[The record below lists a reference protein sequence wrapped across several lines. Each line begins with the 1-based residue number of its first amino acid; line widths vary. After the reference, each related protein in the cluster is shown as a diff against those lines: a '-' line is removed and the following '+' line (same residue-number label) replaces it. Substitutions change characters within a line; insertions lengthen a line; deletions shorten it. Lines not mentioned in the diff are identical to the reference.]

1 MPVTRTPPKTSGAA
15 STAEA
20 EAAAAATEEAVHT
33 NSFFEWPLEVNG
45 ETYTIQVDA
54 VQDRHLKS
62 RLTKEEQDE
71 YLRWIFDDQVA
82 AAAKAE
88 ATAAAIAAEENP
100 EDLRS
105 NSPSPT
111 PTVKSLDTNGT
122 IDQIRNRTNIIDG
135 SLRNNSDVKNL
146 FEDQPPEV
154 NNNEQKN
161 EEQPEVVRKLDCK
174 DRHHLFEHRCK
185 THLSAPGKKFKK
197 AVVALKFQ
205 LNRGKFSDEVSIQFG
220 DDLLNDVVENYEKVE
235 TAREY
240 CLEVLEEEERVQ
252 YEPYLEKRYEE
263 LCECKRIH
271 RQYFEKVLEDKI
283 ARSQQQMSQPPMSQV
298 QTPFIGS
305 FLSQPPPGAH
315 IVPNIITTTAANILP
330 PMMTSTP
337 FHQNAIPPLGP
348 QFDQM
353 FGQNHHHTHG
363 PPPDHHSHRQQSPP
377 PTAHGNQQQQPQ
389 DHAHGQNYEHFQ
401 QKPPSGGHPDPM
413 FGQTHGQHQEQ
424 FYGQSGPDFNNNHP
438 PPGFETK
445 APPGFKILDEDRIPT
460 PSAPS
465 VIETRHH
472 TRFKLRDE
480 LSLVEKFDATEPSKY
495 MAFRAQWNN
504 FVNKMKSEQRSNLD
518 LYYSLLKVLDGRAKD
533 FVSTKYPSDQ
543 SYAQAIAKLD
553 EHFYNPT
560 IQLRDMI
567 RNLLKGQKMSDT
579 YDSLLSGI
587 TKLNDAWN
595 DLKEANLTKNQLQ
608 GLLFIAATEKN
619 LSNESWSCWL
629 NEQND
634 PKYQQNPMAA
644 FEISTYLKAI
654 TQAMLNAQKRKN
666 VLSGPQDTNS
676 ETPPKTGR
684 QNRKQSTLYGA
695 YSNSMRNHPPK
706 VMTQQQA
713 HGPNNTCVICGQR
726 MHKYQLYCPRLKE
739 LRPKEIYNLMQQH
752 HIECQ
757 MCLGLGHRTKQ
768 CPAVLE
774 GFLKKC
780 SVKENDIECG
790 RYHCR
795 VLHRRAAEESKDSA
809 PPKQE

>member
-1 MPVTRTPPKTSGAA
+1 MPVTRTPPKTAGAA
-15 STAEA
+15 STTEA

-135 SLRNNSDVKNL
+135 SLRNNQDVKNL

-154 NNNEQKN
+154 NNEQKN

-205 LNRGKFSDEVSIQFG
+205 LDRRKFSDEVSIQFG

-271 RQYFEKVLEDKI
+271 RQYFEKALEDKI

-305 FLSQPPPGAH
+305 FLSQQPPGAH

-353 FGQNHHHTHG
+353 FGQNHHQTHG

-377 PTAHGNQQQQPQ
+377 PTSHGNQQQHQEQPQ
-389 DHAHGQNYEHFQ
+389 DHAHGTAF
-401 QKPPSGGHPDPM
+401 
-413 FGQTHGQHQEQ
+413 
-424 FYGQSGPDFNNNHP
+424 
-438 PPGFETK
+438 
-445 APPGFKILDEDRIPT
+445 
-460 PSAPS
+460 
-465 VIETRHH
+465 
-472 TRFKLRDE
+472 
-480 LSLVEKFDATEPSKY
+480 SKMY
-495 MAFRAQWNN
+495 
-504 FVNKMKSEQRSNLD
+504 
-518 LYYSLLKVLDGRAKD
+518 
-533 FVSTKYPSDQ
+533 
-543 SYAQAIAKLD
+543 
-553 EHFYNPT
+553 
-560 IQLRDMI
+560 
-567 RNLLKGQKMSDT
+567 
-579 YDSLLSGI
+579 
-587 TKLNDAWN
+587 
-595 DLKEANLTKNQLQ
+595 
-608 GLLFIAATEKN
+608 
-619 LSNESWSCWL
+619 
-629 NEQND
+629 
-634 PKYQQNPMAA
+634 
-644 FEISTYLKAI
+644 
-654 TQAMLNAQKRKN
+654 
-666 VLSGPQDTNS
+666 
-676 ETPPKTGR
+676 
-684 QNRKQSTLYGA
+684 
-695 YSNSMRNHPPK
+695 
-706 VMTQQQA
+706 
-713 HGPNNTCVICGQR
+713 
-726 MHKYQLYCPRLKE
+726 
-739 LRPKEIYNLMQQH
+739 
-752 HIECQ
+752 
-757 MCLGLGHRTKQ
+757 
-768 CPAVLE
+768 
-774 GFLKKC
+774 
-780 SVKENDIECG
+780 
-790 RYHCR
+790 
-795 VLHRRAAEESKDSA
+795 
-809 PPKQE
+809 